1 MIKMNTIKNTEN
13 MNICPGNNLGI
24 DTISDLFFEQ
34 TKEMT
39 FRTIQLE
46 RSMRLRQASF
56 CV

>member
-1 MIKMNTIKNTEN
+1 MMNTI
-13 MNICPGNNLGI
+13 MNKETMSNCPGSNLTM

-39 FRTIQLE
+39 FRTMQLE